1 MQIEI
6 QGNDST
12 HVFTIRLIKNTVEG
26 YAISIVGHGISKDEG
41 NYFLF
46 KLCDWENN
54 VPTIIDKYCCF
65 SSTSTEDSL
74 KTMDY
79 MGSDTVIDECT
90 EYKSEVDRLTFF
102 ILNDL
107 PQSNADFNSGGTGL
121 AAERTIYLNFKN

>member
-1 MQIEI
+1 
-6 QGNDST
+6 
-12 HVFTIRLIKNTVEG
+12 
-26 YAISIVGHGISKDEG
+26 
-41 NYFLF
+41 
-46 KLCDWENN
+46 
-54 VPTIIDKYCCF
+54 
-65 SSTSTEDSL
+65 
-74 KTMDY
+74 MDY